1 MYENMGIF
9 DESLIQYDVLDALLT
24 QFVGDIPTWLDEF
37 TKNLDDWTQLSLDK
51 AINMK
56 LYCKLENNNPSLLD
70 IRNYLFFRQ
79 CSLPLLSNKPG
90 CGWKNKKAL
99 SHSPGHLQIW

>member
-24 QFVGDIPTWLDEF
+24 QFVGDIPTGLDEF

-56 LYCKLENNNPSLLD
+56 LLQAGDQKTVLTRHPKLSVL
-70 IRNYLFFRQ
+70 
-79 CSLPLLSNKPG
+79 
-90 CGWKNKKAL
+90 
-99 SHSPGHLQIW
+99 

>member
-51 AINMK
+51 IIA
-56 LYCKLENNNPSLLD
+56 SW
-70 IRNYLFFRQ
+70 R
-79 CSLPLLSNKPG
+79 S
-90 CGWKNKKAL
+90 KNRTY
-99 SHSPGHLQIW
+99 

>member
-1 MYENMGIF
+1 MMYLML
-9 DESLIQYDVLDALLT
+9 SLPSLL
-24 QFVGDIPTWLDEF
+24 GDIPTWLDEF

-56 LYCKLENNNPSLLD
+56 LYCKLENKNPYLLD
-70 IRNYLFFRQ
+70 IRNDLFYRQ